1 MPSSGLHGHSVHM
14 VHTYILQTNHHT
26 CKVKTNLSFSNY
38 AYAMRAKTPSSLQK
52 VPIYELT
59 QLQSSPKNDGEE
71 PETANILR
79 EEKKLGLGKRLG
91 KGADSREDEE
101 CCSATELSKI

>member
-1 MPSSGLHGHSVHM
+1 
-14 VHTYILQTNHHT
+14 
-26 CKVKTNLSFSNY
+26 
-38 AYAMRAKTPSSLQK
+38 MRAKTPSSLQK

-59 QLQSSPKNDGEE
+59 QLQSSPKNDGEK
-71 PETANILR
+71 PETANILKQ
-79 EEKKLGLGKRLG
+79 EKKLGLGKRLG